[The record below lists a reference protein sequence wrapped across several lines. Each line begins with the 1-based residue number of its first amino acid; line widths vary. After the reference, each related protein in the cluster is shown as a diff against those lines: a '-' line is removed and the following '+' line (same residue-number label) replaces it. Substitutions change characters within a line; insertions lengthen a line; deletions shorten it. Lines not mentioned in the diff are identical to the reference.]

1 MSGENILD
9 HFEGF
14 DADSRIV
21 TLRYFGQPTQAH
33 LYAARLREAGIPCFV
48 SNVNTMTALPLGHVG
63 IGLQVKESDAAPAA
77 RVIARLDMQL
87 RKAPE
92 EYSFHE
98 ADLDDIEFQR
108 QLTEGRQSYDRLY
121 LLILFIVALIILRA
135 FLRAAG
141 LVDTWWDHI

>member
-33 LYAARLREAGIPCFV
+33 LYAARLREAGITCFV
-48 SNVNTMTALPLGHVG
+48 SNVNTMTALPIGDGG
-63 IGLQVKESDAAPAA
+63 IGLQVKETDAAAA
-77 RVIARLDMQL
+77 TRLITRLDLQL

-92 EYSFHE
+92 EYSFHD

-108 QLTEGRQSYDRLY
+108 RLTEGRKPHDCLY
-121 LLILFIVALIILRA
+121 LLILFIVLLIILRA

-141 LVDTWWDHI
+141 LVDTWWDHF